1 MCEAVF
7 NHSAVGAET
16 GILMTQTIREQAEV
30 GTELAG
36 ERLDQA
42 AARLFP
48 DYSRSRLQDWI
59 RKGELRCDGRAAKPR
74 DKVAP
79 GALLTLEALL
89 EDEVSWAPQSID
101 LDILYEDE
109 HLLVLNKPAGLV
121 VHPAAGHADG
131 TLVNA
136 LIHHDPAFAQLP
148 RGGIVHRLDRE
159 TSGVMVAA
167 KSLLGHH
174 SLVDQLHARTVK
186 RQYCAV
192 CIGALTGGGTVDA
205 PMGRHPRQRKK
216 MAVVEQG
223 GKPAITH
230 YRIARRFAHHTRLAV
245 NLETGRTHQIR
256 VHLAW
261 RHYPLIGDPVYGGRP
276 RIPAGASA
284 RLIEALR
291 GFPRQA
297 LHAESLGLLHPA
309 SGEFMEFDCPLPED
323 LQALL
328 QVLEEEDPANG

>member
-1 MCEAVF
+1 MADRI
-7 NHSAVGAET
+7 SA
-16 GILMTQTIREQAEV
+16 RAEV
-30 GTELAG
+30 GPELDG

-48 DYSRSRLQDWI
+48 DYSRSRLQTWI
-59 RKGELRCDGRAAKPR
+59 KRGELLADGEQCRPR
-74 DKVAP
+74 DKVRS
-79 GALLTLEALL
+79 GAELTVDALL
-89 EDEVSWAPQSID
+89 EDEVSWQAETVE

-109 HLLVLNKPAGLV
+109 AILVLNKPAGLV

-136 LIHHDPAFAQLP
+136 LIGHAASMAQLP
-148 RGGIVHRLDRE
+148 RGGIVHRLDME

-167 KSLLGHH
+167 KTLSAHH
-174 SLVDQLHARTVK
+174 HLVAQLQARTVK

-192 CIGALTGGGTVDA
+192 CIGAMTGGGTIDE
-205 PMGRHPRQRKK
+205 PIGRHPRQRKK
-216 MAVVEQG
+216 MAVVATG

-230 YRIARRFAHHTRLAV
+230 YKVTRRFAHHTRIAV

-256 VHLAW
+256 VHMAH
-261 RHYPLIGDPVYGGRP
+261 RHYPLIGDPLYGGRP
-276 RIPAGASA
+276 RIPKGASE

-297 LHAESLGLLHPA
+297 LHAESLGLIHPVT
-309 SGEFMEFDCPLPED
+309 GEAMQFDCPLPADMVE
-323 LQALL
+323 LL
-328 QVLEEEDPANG
+328 QVLTEEDSVNARPDQA